1 MNLSN
6 VTSCWGFAL
15 LTASDMATFVISCS
29 QSTALPKPTL
39 ILHLQVILLDP
50 LSSLSLQIKGTGV
63 ATGVISVTESTPG
76 LPQLLLM
83 QSQ

>member
-6 VTSCWGFAL
+6 VTSCRGFAL
-15 LTASDMATFVISCS
+15 LTASDMATLVISCS

-63 ATGVISVTESTPG
+63 ATGVISVTDSTPG
-76 LPQLLLM
+76 LLQLLLM